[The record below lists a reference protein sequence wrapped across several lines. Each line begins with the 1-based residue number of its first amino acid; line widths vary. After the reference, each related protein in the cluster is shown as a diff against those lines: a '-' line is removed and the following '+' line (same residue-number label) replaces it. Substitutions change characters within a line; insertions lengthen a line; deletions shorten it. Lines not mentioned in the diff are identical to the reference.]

1 MTDLSHRLT
10 FRTQSRG
17 VTLIELMITLVVL
30 AILLGIA
37 VPSLTQF
44 MTSTRLTRQINE
56 LITDISLARNTAG
69 TRGTNV
75 SICIAASATACA
87 TSGTAWE
94 AGRIIFTDSNS
105 NGTIN
110 TGETLIKYIP
120 ALDGGTNLTSSSF
133 SNSWYITFRPFGGLT
148 SIAGGDF
155 TLCSPGNTT
164 GRKINVAATG
174 RPVASKITTCP

>member
-75 SICIAASATACA
+75 SICIAASATAC
-87 TSGTAWE
+87 
-94 AGRIIFTDSNS
+94 IFTS
-105 NGTIN
+105 
-110 TGETLIKYIP
+110 E
-120 ALDGGTNLTSSSF
+120 A
-133 SNSWYITFRPFGGLT
+133 
-148 SIAGGDF
+148 AG
-155 TLCSPGNTT
+155 
-164 GRKINVAATG
+164 
-174 RPVASKITTCP
+174 